1 MPPEKGGG
9 GLRGERGGRL
19 VYYAERSYNIG
30 WFGIFFCSVLL
41 IVWAAVLTDPT
52 YAQQQQQ
59 QKQLQ
64 YYQSESQQQEYQPEA
79 QPQQPSQ
86 QQQLLAYT
94 NLDRTVQLASDRS
107 RYDSAD
113 LSAAEVQGSAVSA
126 FCKSFSFLCHIR
138 CLQRGDPRD
147 AGNVGPNNCGST
159 SPGTDSRGGGEINRC
174 AFVSGSSSVRVLCV
188 CNNGVDLTAEVD
200 YALEGVV
207 DNGQGDAGAGEA
219 GRIREVAY
227 LTRTVTVTRTKTLP
241 AVTRTTTLTKVVW
254 SSTTTF
260 TTTTTATITVT
271 VTATNI

>member
-159 SPGTDSRGGGEINRC
+159 SPGTDSRGGIFDEDSDGNKDQDFAGC
-174 AFVSGSSSVRVLCV
+174 DS
-188 CNNGVDLTAEVD
+188 DD
-200 YALEGVV
+200 YADKGCLVQYDHLHNHDHGHYHCDCYCDE
-207 DNGQGDAGAGEA
+207 
-219 GRIREVAY
+219 Y
-227 LTRTVTVTRTKTLP
+227 LRD
-241 AVTRTTTLTKVVW
+241 
-254 SSTTTF
+254 
-260 TTTTTATITVT
+260 
-271 VTATNI
+271 